1 MFAIYLSCNEKVVVL
16 GHMQSCMTSPNEAKP
31 FCVKGLALEPQYSF
45 KTACRLLLALRV
57 M

>member
-45 KTACRLLLALRV
+45 KTACGLLLALRV